1 MADCGNGS
9 CAELGLPTSRRTR
22 GDPAH
27 RRIHAVCRSAPQQSA
42 TRFGCYEVRI
52 LGNILRPW
60 RLFVLPERPDAL
72 VGTMLGKDYRVLA
85 PIGIGGMAVVY
96 LVEHQTL
103 LKQFAAKVLSHDLA
117 SSLEAR
123 ARFTQEAHAASQLDH
138 ENIVSIS
145 DFGVTADHRPFFVME
160 LLRGQTL
167 DQRLAEGPMT
177 IEEVVAVGVPVAR
190 ALAHAHAEGI
200 VHLDVKPENI
210 FLVQRSQG
218 RWGVKV
224 VDFGIAKTPL
234 SPRVAKAGETVGS
247 PMFMAPEMCRGADD
261 VDQRADVYSFGILLY
276 LMLCGRLPFDDDS
289 LVRVLQMQLVE
300 LPRPPRE
307 LNSQLSPELAAI
319 VERALA
325 KHPDD
330 RYPSMAALLRDLDA
344 ALPDGADRLLIEA
357 QSGTALGETPF
368 SGAMS
373 IGGAASIGR
382 HASHRMPR
390 AATPAPASGVLASQ
404 PPARRA
410 AHHRRLAIALPSV
423 VVVVVLFGI
432 TAWRQ
437 TSAGGRVPAGAAE
450 TAAPAY
456 AGAPGAVDALA
467 GAKPEVQVAPAAVA
481 PASEPPA
488 AAAPSDDSAAP
499 VDVANAPGAEP
510 QIEVAAADDAKG
522 DRPGVSAKKLRA
534 KPAVRRP
541 VKRTVAISSA
551 AGRGAATG
559 AGPTLLPVG
568 APAVV
573 ATVAIEAPTVTAIA
587 APTADAIR
595 AGSAAGREA
604 AVAAPPAAA
613 ALPAPAAPVA
623 PTIKAAPAA
632 PAVSAPGSLDAVPTV
647 TTLDVKG
654 SLSPSIVRR
663 SVDRTLDQLR
673 ACYRVAA
680 HAGGSTPAVDLQ
692 LSFEIDENGLA
703 TRVATAGTRFGS
715 LASCAAGVTG
725 QIRTQEAPDVG
736 TAHVT
741 VGIRFRPS

>member
-1 MADCGNGS
+1 M
-9 CAELGLPTSRRTR
+9 
-22 GDPAH
+22 
-27 RRIHAVCRSAPQQSA
+27 
-42 TRFGCYEVRI
+42 
-52 LGNILRPW
+52 
-60 RLFVLPERPDAL
+60 LPERPDPL
-72 VGTMLGKDYRVLA
+72 VGTMLGKDYRVLE
-85 PIGIGGMAVVY
+85 PIGVGGMAVVY

-103 LKQFAAKVLSHDLA
+103 LKRFAAKVLSNDLA

-276 LMLCGRLPFDDDS
+276 LMMCGRLPFDDDS

-300 LPRPPRE
+300 LPPPPRE
-307 LNSQLSPELAAI
+307 VNAQLSPELAAV
-319 VERALA
+319 VECALA
-325 KHPDD
+325 KEPDD
-330 RYPSMAALLRDLDA
+330 RYPSMEALLRDFDA
-344 ALPDGADRLLIEA
+344 ALPIGADRLLIEA
-357 QSGTALGETPF
+357 QSGAALGATPF
-368 SGAMS
+368 SGALS
-373 IGGAASIGR
+373 TGGAAASSR

-390 AATPAPASGVLASQ
+390 ASHPLPSGVRPSH
-404 PPARRA
+404 PPLPRRTRG
-410 AHHRRLAIALPSV
+410 RRVAIVLPTALV
-423 VVVVVLFGI
+423 VVALFGV

-437 TSAGGRVPAGAAE
+437 TTSATARGLHGTAPVQPATSTANAVAVPPLA
-450 TAAPAY
+450 AAPAPQEVPTDT
-456 AGAPGAVDALA
+456 AAARVHEARPATPGDDRVAATDDADVA
-467 GAKPEVQVAPAAVA
+467 APAASGA
-481 PASEPPA
+481 ADADPA
-488 AAAPSDDSAAP
+488 AGHAT
-499 VDVANAPGAEP
+499 
-510 QIEVAAADDAKG
+510 
-522 DRPGVSAKKLRA
+522 AKKLPARP

-541 VKRTVAISSA
+541 AKRAAAISA
-551 AGRGAATG
+551 
-559 AGPTLLPVG
+559 PPVG
-568 APAVV
+568 AL
-573 ATVAIEAPTVTAIA
+573 APR
-587 APTADAIR
+587 ADA
-595 AGSAAGREA
+595 AA
-604 AVAAPPAAA
+604 AVAVIALSPAAGAPPASAPPAAEASHANRIEA
-613 ALPAPAAPVA
+613 AAEPAPPLLPAAIASVVKPVVA
-623 PTIKAAPAA
+623 PASPA
-632 PAVSAPGSLDAVPTV
+632 SPGSLDAVASITA
-647 TTLDVKG
+647 LDVKG
-654 SLSPSIVRR
+654 PLSPSIVRR
-663 SVDRTLDQLR
+663 SVDRTLSQLR
-673 ACYRVAA
+673 ACYRTAA
-680 HAGGSTPAVDLQ
+680 RAGGATPAVELQ
-692 LSFEIDENGLA
+692 LVFEIDENGLA
-703 TRVATAGTRFGS
+703 TRVVATGATFGS
-715 LASCAAGVTG
+715 LASCAAGVAG